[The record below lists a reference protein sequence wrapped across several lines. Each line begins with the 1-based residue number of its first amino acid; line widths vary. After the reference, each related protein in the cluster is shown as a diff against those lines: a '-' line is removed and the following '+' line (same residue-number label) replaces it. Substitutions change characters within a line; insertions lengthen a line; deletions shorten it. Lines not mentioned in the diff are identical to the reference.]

1 MREYTCWICTILQL
15 QTYVQSSDLSDVQFI
30 YLPLLM
36 LMWYRSIDTIMQPPL
51 DDLNV
56 LYRECNMIVNG
67 MEKVVHEKVL
77 MCTGDTLG
85 QHHFREYKEG
95 IGAAFKK
102 CHNCQCTFEQ
112 MQADFLEEAFTLCTK
127 EMYSAQCH

>member
-1 MREYTCWICTILQL
+1 
-15 QTYVQSSDLSDVQFI
+15 
-30 YLPLLM
+30 
-36 LMWYRSIDTIMQPPL
+36 MQPLL

-56 LYRECNMIVNG
+56 LYRECNMTVNG
-67 MEKVVHEKVL
+67 MEKVVHKKVL

-85 QHHFREYKEG
+85 QHHFRGYKEG
-95 IGAAFKK
+95 VGAAFKK

-127 EMYSAQCH
+127 ETYSAQCDATEQAPTPSVHKDLETTYGLTRRSLLCKLPTILAKNAWNTS